1 MKRMCVIMAV
11 LAMATGLAINA
22 IAEDN
27 PETIIKT
34 ASAPMETP
42 LKKESVEDRWQ
53 AFLAARNLNTGVQE
67 GGVTL
72 IPDRD
77 IIISSGSE
85 FTKTGLGQP
94 GWIESRVVAFERAEL
109 EAKAKI
115 IRYLS
120 ETIET
125 KRSLELLENAAWSDG
140 SVDEVKRLGEVQ
152 STLARIGKKS
162 LALTEST
169 LDKALQ
175 KMDPDYDAEKYADKT
190 PQELK
195 VIVEDTFMRHI
206 RSVAFRTLIGVT
218 PIYTTESKVGGE
230 YRVLIGV
237 IWSPKLNRLAL
248 SLFNDE
254 YNIPAVAPGAEL
266 EMQLPAHPETLLGTW
281 GTRIVIDENGHY
293 AVLGYA
299 QSQPRRSGPA
309 KVQAALQTAKE
320 IAANRARAQIVNY
333 IKEGLT
339 VRDEEKSRELSREF
353 SDMTVGTETV
363 RKYNHRI
370 AGRKIKVKLRGL
382 RVLKQWDMEH
392 PETGQKVAG
401 AIVAWSPSSAALS
414 EKIDSVMKAR
424 PKADKAAPQKT
435 ADDKSG
441 AEIESM
447 PVDTSKY

>member
-1 MKRMCVIMAV
+1 MKQIRIIFSIAALVM
-11 LAMATGLAINA
+11 GLAING

-27 PETIIKT
+27 PETIVKT
-34 ASAPMETP
+34 TSAPSSTP
-42 LKKESVEDRWQ
+42 AEKESLEDRWQ

-77 IIISSGSE
+77 IIISSASE
-85 FTKTGLGQP
+85 FTKVRIGQP

-120 ETIET
+120 ETVET

-140 SVDEVKRLGEVQ
+140 SVQEVKRLGEVQ
-152 STLARIGKKS
+152 GTLERIGKKS
-162 LALTEST
+162 LALTEGA
-169 LDKALQ
+169 LDQALK
-175 KMDPDYDAEKYADKT
+175 KMDPDYDAEKYADKS
-190 PQELK
+190 PEELK
-195 VIVEDTFMRHI
+195 VIAEDTFTRHI
-206 RSVAFRTLIGVT
+206 RSMAFRTLIGVT
-218 PIYTTESKVGGE
+218 PIYTTECKKGGE
-230 YRVLIGV
+230 YHVLIGV

-254 YNIPAVAPGAEL
+254 YNIPAVEPGTEL
-266 EMQLPAHPETLLGTW
+266 EKQLPSQPETLLGTW

-293 AVLGYA
+293 AVLAYA
-299 QSQPRRSGPA
+299 QSQPRRASPSRM
-309 KVQAALQTAKE
+309 QAALQTAKE
-320 IAANRARAQIVNY
+320 IAANRARGQIVNY

-370 AGRKIKVKLRGL
+370 AGRKVKVNLRGL
-382 RVLKQWDMEH
+382 RILKQWDMDH

-401 AIVAWSPSSAALS
+401 AVVAWSPSSAALS

-424 PKADKAAPQKT
+424 PKADKKEPSKT
-435 ADDKSG
+435 TDDKSG

>member
-1 MKRMCVIMAV
+1 MCIIMSV
-11 LAMATGLAINA
+11 LAMATGLAVNA

-34 ASAPMETP
+34 ASAPVETP
-42 LKKESVEDRWQ
+42 VKKESPEDRWQ
-53 AFLAARNLNTGVQE
+53 KFLAARNLNTGVQE

-77 IIISSGSE
+77 IIISSASE
-85 FTKTGLGQP
+85 FTKVGIGQP
-94 GWIESRVVAFERAEL
+94 GWVESRVVAFERAEL

-120 ETIET
+120 ETVET

-140 SVDEVKRLGEVQ
+140 SVQEVKRLGEVQ
-152 STLARIGKKS
+152 STLERIGKKS
-162 LALTEST
+162 LDLTESA

-195 VIVEDTFMRHI
+195 VIVQDTFTRHI
-206 RSVAFRTLIGVT
+206 RSMAFRTLIGVT
-218 PIYTTESKVGGE
+218 PIYTAESKVGSE
-230 YRVLIGV
+230 YHVLIGV

-248 SLFNDE
+248 SLFNGE

-266 EMQLPAHPETLLGTW
+266 EKQLPGHAETLLGTW

-293 AVLGYA
+293 AVLAYA
-299 QSQPRRSGPA
+299 QSQPRSASSSRL
-309 KVQAALQTAKE
+309 QAALQTAKE

-339 VRDEEKSRELSREF
+339 VRDEEKSSELSREF

-363 RKYNHRI
+363 RKYYHRI

-401 AIVAWSPSSAALS
+401 SIVAWSPSSAALS

-424 PKADKAAPQKT
+424 PKAGKAAPQKT